1 MTSFNKKK
9 ENLFDASVKSG
20 LYIITCFPNQ
30 KYYIGESNNVSARLT
45 AHKKKLR
52 RNYHDNFA
60 LQKDFNR
67 FGEDGFS
74 FQKLFFGAG
83 LEKEE
88 RLNLETLIL
97 LTIPSKSR
105 YNVYVNWRKR
115 EEKLN
120 PFFGKIHSK
129 EARHAQSIAKLGKP
143 STFAGRTQTNKVK
156 QLISKENSG
165 KLNRRK
171 ALFIDLNYYESISE
185 AAQRT
190 GLARR
195 LIRERCH
202 SKEPRFQTYQWAETM

>member
-30 KYYIGESNNVSARLT
+30 KYYIGESKNVNVRLT
-45 AHKKKLR
+45 AHKNKLR
-52 RNYHDNFA
+52 RNNHDNFA

-67 FGEDGFS
+67 FGENCFS

-83 LEKEE
+83 LEKKQREY
-88 RLNLETLIL
+88 LENIIL
-97 LTIPSKSR
+97 LTIPSTSR

-115 EEKLN
+115 EEILN
-120 PFFGKIHSK
+120 PFFGKTHSQ

-143 STFAGRTQTNKVK
+143 STFAGHTQTNKVK
-156 QLISKENSG
+156 QLISQANSG
-165 KLNRRK
+165 KPNKRK
-171 ALFIDLNYYESISE
+171 ALFIDFIFYESISE
-185 AAQRT
+185 AAQKT
-190 GLARR
+190 GFARR

-202 SKEPRFQTYQWAETM
+202 SQESRFENYKWAENL